1 MRAVAVGMCQPGEA
15 ARFCG
20 SRAPSVTCLCD
31 RTKTAYAAYGLSDGS
46 LAQVMYNPEVA
57 AAYVRAGLQGHTM
70 APASAPDI
78 WRMLPGTFA
87 IDTSGTIR
95 AAHYARH
102 AGDQPDLAAMLRAL
116 RQSTAS

>member
-1 MRAVAVGMCQPGEA
+1 MRAVAIGMCYPGEA

-31 RTKTAYAAYGLSDGS
+31 RGKTAYAAYGLGEGS
-46 LAQVMYNPEVA
+46 LAQVMYGPEVVA
-57 AAYVRAGLQGHTM
+57 AAVRAGLQGHTL
-70 APASAPDI
+70 APAAAPDI
-78 WRMLPGTFA
+78 WRALPGTFA
-87 IDTSGTIR
+87 IDSSGTIR

-116 RQSTAS
+116 RAP

>member
-1 MRAVAVGMCQPGEA
+1 MRAVAVGMCQPQEA

-20 SRAPSVTCLCD
+20 ARAPSVTCLCD
-31 RTKTAYAAYGLSDGS
+31 RSKAAYAAYGLAEGN
-46 LAQVMYNPEVA
+46 LLQVMYGPEVVA
-57 AAYVRAGLQGHTM
+57 ATVRATLQGHTM

-87 IDTSGTIR
+87 IDTAGIVR

-102 AGDQPDLAAMLRAL
+102 AADLPDLGALLATLR
-116 RQSTAS
+116 R